1 VRAVRYH
8 PDASAEFLREIE
20 YYLALSPALSERF
33 DRAVLAC
40 EVRAA
45 ESPDRWPKHPH
56 TFAKGDTVF
65 DLRCRIIGVQEK
77 QNRIGQH
84 LAVHEQAQVL
94 RLALPVAMGGVVAE
108 TGE

>member
-1 VRAVRYH
+1 MRAVRYH

-45 ESPDRWPKHPH
+45 ESPDRWPKYLYNTRRILDRKFKFSLVYS
-56 TFAKGDTVF
+56 TFEGEIAV
-65 DLRCRIIGVQEK
+65 
-77 QNRIGQH
+77 
-84 LAVHEQAQVL
+84 LAVAAFRRRPGYWKS
-94 RLALPVAMGGVVAE
+94 RLNDG
-108 TGE
+108 